1 MIVVP
6 AIFVLLMALAMVS
19 DIRSMTIPNRLNI
32 ALVTVFA
39 LSALWAGMPGTA
51 AAFHFLFALA
61 ILAATAALFALG
73 WMGGGDSKLIAATA
87 LWFGPSSLFLDYL
100 LLAALL
106 GGGVTL
112 LVLLA
117 RALLQP
123 TTGLAFLDRLLGRS
137 NGVPYGVALGGAAIV
152 VALSADWSSVLS

>member
-1 MIVVP
+1 MIVATVL
-6 AIFVLLMALAMVS
+6 FVALMALAMVS
-19 DIRSMTIPNRLNI
+19 DITSMTIPNRLNI

-51 AAFHFLFALA
+51 AAFHILFALA

-87 LWFGPSSLFLDYL
+87 LWFGPSALFLDYL
-100 LLAALL
+100 LLATLL
-106 GGGVTL
+106 GGVVTL
-112 LVLLA
+112 AVLSA

-123 TTGLAFLDRLLGRS
+123 ATGLAFLDRLLTRS